1 MMLTIN
7 SFKVFDLVY
16 LMTQGGPGTAS
27 TMISQYIY
35 NQAFVSWNYGRSS
48 AAAMILFLIVGLL
61 TVIQFRAEKKLVN
74 YT

>member
-1 MMLTIN
+1 
-7 SFKVFDLVY
+7 
-16 LMTQGGPGTAS
+16 
-27 TMISQYIY
+27 MISQYIY